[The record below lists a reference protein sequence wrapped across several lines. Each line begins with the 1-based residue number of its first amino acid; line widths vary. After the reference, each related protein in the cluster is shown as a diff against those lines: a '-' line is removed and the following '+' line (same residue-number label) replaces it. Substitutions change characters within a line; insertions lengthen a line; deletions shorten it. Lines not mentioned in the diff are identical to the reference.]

1 MPAGNS
7 LPSCQAGPSIFTCNA
22 LSHSKRINNIVIRL
36 VNALASG
43 QLKSI
48 LCDGSLIS
56 GGCAALQWCF
66 ARASAN

>member
-1 MPAGNS
+1 MECHNS
-7 LPSCQAGPSIFTCNA
+7 LYLSGWAIDYHICNA

-36 VNALASG
+36 VNALAST

-48 LCDGSLIS
+48 LCDESLIS

-66 ARASAN
+66 ARASTN